1 MMFSKKFFND
11 AFFKC
16 NHMNL
21 IYISLV
27 FGVILL
33 IFRQFELTYSL
44 GVNKYLHDLKQIF
57 FLLPWF
63 CITKSFYDRKMFIM
77 AYFALFFPPLVFYFI
92 NTPAW
97 KNSYLGKRHANYLE
111 NDPYGLIETT
121 NLQSF

>member
-1 MMFSKKFFND
+1 
-11 AFFKC
+11 
-16 NHMNL
+16 MNL

-77 AYFALFFPPLVFYFI
+77 AYFIFFFFPLFFYFI

-97 KNSYLGKRHANYLE
+97 KNSYHANYLE
-111 NDPYGLIETT
+111 NDPYGYDETT

>member
-1 MMFSKKFFND
+1 MFSKKFFND

-16 NHMNL
+16 NYTNL
-21 IYISLV
+21 LYIYLV

-44 GVNKYLHDLKQIF
+44 GVNKYLHDLKQMF
-57 FLLPWF
+57 SLLPWF
-63 CITKSFYDRKMFIM
+63 CLTKSFYDRKMFIM
-77 AYFALFFPPLVFYFI
+77 AYFVLFFPPLVIYFI